1 MSLQQLLNDSYVY
14 WMNADEGPES
24 DIVISSRIRLARNLK
39 NIPFP
44 HQLNQETGVKCL
56 AEIES
61 AWRKIEDPRIRDME
75 LVTFDRLPG
84 LDRQILMEKHLIS
97 PIHAESDAPFR
108 GVVINDNGSLCTML
122 NEEDH
127 LRIQC
132 FLPGL
137 QIKECYNRVQALDN
151 GLEDGLDYAFDSRC
165 GFLTSCPTN
174 VGTGMRA
181 SVMLHLP
188 AMVLSGQIKV
198 IIHNLSQ
205 LGMAVRGLYGEGTE
219 VVGNLFQL
227 SNQITLGQSEED
239 INHNL
244 TTITYRLV
252 EQERLTREKLKADMP
267 YQLEDSI
274 GRAFG
279 ILTNAR
285 IMTSNEAL
293 ALLSNVRL
301 GVDMGTIR
309 GLGKK
314 ALNELVVAIR
324 PAHLQKKVGREMD
337 PFNRDLIRA
346 QVIKERFPHWPI
358 DEHNVI
364 EGGS

>member
-1 MSLQQLLNDSYVY
+1 MSIQELLNENCVY
-14 WMNADEGPES
+14 WMRAEEGPNS
-24 DIVISSRIRLARNLK
+24 DIVISSRIRLARNLRK
-39 NIPFP
+39 TPFP
-44 HQLNQETGVKCL
+44 HLLDRETGMRIME
-56 AEIES
+56 EIKS
-61 AWRKIEDPRIRDME
+61 AWEGSSLPILKDQE
-75 LVTFDRLPG
+75 LVNFDRVTA

-97 PIHAESDAPFR
+97 PHHAQSDVPYR
-108 GVVINDNGSLCTML
+108 GVLIDGNGSLCTMI

-137 QIKECYNRVQALDN
+137 QVNQAYERARFTDDQLENRLDF
-151 GLEDGLDYAFDSRC
+151 AFDSRR

-188 AMVLSGQIKV
+188 AMTMLGQINA
-198 IIHNLSQ
+198 IFNNIGQ
-205 LGMAVRGLYGEGTE
+205 LGMTVRGLYGEGTE
-219 VVGNLFQL
+219 VIGNLFQL

-239 INHNL
+239 INNNL
-244 TTITYRLV
+244 STIAIHIV
-252 EQERLTREKLKADMP
+252 EQERLMRDKLRAEMH

-274 GRAFG
+274 GRAYG

-285 IMTSNEAL
+285 VMTSNEAI

-301 GVDMGTIR
+301 GVDMGIIR
-309 GLGKK
+309 DIKLE

-337 PFNRDLIRA
+337 PFNRDVARA
-346 QVIKERFPHWPI
+346 QVIKERFSQFL
-358 DEHNVI
+358 
-364 EGGS
+364 G